1 MNSKFPGDW
10 DARKP
15 KKLLDYEILISDS
28 AQCWLACSPT
38 PRSVSHFWIF
48 EKISTIFRKINKWIQ
63 IPLRLRCL
71 KTKTNCLTP
80 RSVSQFWI
88 FENVFFWLRAVIANF
103 GFSLKIRK
111 SPRKRIFKRK
121 HFNGCLL
128 GAKMGWIHEIKK
140 CKQISWQCHFK
151 EKTHL

>member
-48 EKISTIFRKINKWIQ
+48 EKISKIFRKINKWIQ

-71 KTKTNCLTP
+71 KTKKNCLTP

-88 FENVFFWLRAVIANF
+88 FDNLFFWLRAVIANF
-103 GFSLKIRK
+103 GFSLKIRI

-121 HFNGCLL
+121 HFNLFIRGQD
-128 GAKMGWIHEIKK
+128 GFDSWNKKM
-140 CKQISWQCHFK
+140 Q
-151 EKTHL
+151 TNLVTMPL